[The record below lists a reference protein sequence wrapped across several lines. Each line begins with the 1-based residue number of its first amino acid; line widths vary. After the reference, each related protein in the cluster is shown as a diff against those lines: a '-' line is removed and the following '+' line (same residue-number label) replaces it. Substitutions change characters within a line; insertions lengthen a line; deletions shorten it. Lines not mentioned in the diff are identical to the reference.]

1 MPMSR
6 GQRLCPQARQCA
18 ASRPRALLPDVP
30 AVMEYLPLLVTPVL
44 EPLSLDEAF
53 LDVQTIRRLR
63 RPDNHRSTHPATP
76 SSMSGVVTCSVGVA
90 PSKPVMPFAL
100 RAGKADGM
108 VIVPVD
114 EVDALSVQQPS
125 VGALWGCRN
134 QEAGCGSACGP
145 SPTSRTPAH
154 DADPRPRGRRRQAF
168 KTTSPGAGSSR
179 VEQEQRERSIGSDE
193 TFAHD
198 LDDPALIHRH
208 LLALSERTASRVRK
222 AGLAGRTI
230 SIKVRFADFTT
241 ITRFPQLREPT
252 DVSREIYETAV
263 GLYDALG
270 LQRARIRLVGVRM
283 DKLLPVEQALIQAR
297 LDEADHGWR
306 DADRAIDRAS
316 ARFGSGA
323 VRPASLI
330 PREQSSSRPP
340 GVYPEGG
347 THDGPGPVAT
357 RDQLGRTACR
367 CRSMSSRCSS
377 RWSRPLPPGPPL
389 RPSDAWWHHLA
400 VRRRRLVL
408 GDFGVVIGGAGRRRA
423 PRCGSARWDSPMV
436 AAPPMLVYAGQ
447 ARATPPHRPRRAA
460 KRSGSDPP
468 MGSSPFMHKLD
479 ERWETP
485 RAGPENPQPPTPRCV
500 RVNGG
505 HA

>member
-1 MPMSR
+1 MSRRQFALPQRSGDGPPDDTGCTILHVDMDAFYASASLLARPDLVGTPVIIGAARGRGVVLSATYEARRFGVTSAMPMSR
-6 GQRLCPQARQCA
+6 AQRLCPQATVLPPDHELY
-18 ASRPRALLPDVP
+18 SRISS
-30 AVMEYLPLLVTPVL
+30 AVMEIFRSVTPVL

-53 LDVQTIRRLR
+53 LDVSGAIRRLG
-63 RPDNHRSTHPATP
+63 PPATI
-76 SSMSGVVTCSVGVA
+76 GQLIRDTVHDEQRVTCSVGVA
-90 PSKPVMPFAL
+90 PSKFVAKLASGLAKP
-100 RAGKADGM
+100 DGM

-114 EVDALSVQQPS
+114 EVVPFVQQLP
-125 VGALWGCRN
+125 VGALWGVGERTE
-134 QEAGCGSACGP
+134 EALLRLGL
-145 SPTSRTPAH
+145 RTVADIAH
-154 DADPRPRGRRRQAF
+154 TPLTTLTRALGDVGGRHLHDLSWGRDPRG
-168 KTTSPGAGSSR
+168 

-241 ITRFPQLREPT
+241 ITRSRTLREPT

-283 DKLLPVEQALIQAR
+283 EKLLPVEQAPIQAR
-297 LDEADHGWR
+297 LDEPDHGWR

-340 GVYPEGG
+340 G
-347 THDGPGPVAT
+347 D
-357 RDQLGRTACR
+357 L
-367 CRSMSSRCSS
+367 S
-377 RWSRPLPPGPPL
+377 
-389 RPSDAWWHHLA
+389 
-400 VRRRRLVL
+400 
-408 GDFGVVIGGAGRRRA
+408 
-423 PRCGSARWDSPMV
+423 
-436 AAPPMLVYAGQ
+436 
-447 ARATPPHRPRRAA
+447 
-460 KRSGSDPP
+460 
-468 MGSSPFMHKLD
+468 
-479 ERWETP
+479 
-485 RAGPENPQPPTPRCV
+485 
-500 RVNGG
+500 
-505 HA
+505 